1 MNNTTRYFVV
11 GLVIIVAI
19 LILIFGIYFLN
30 DKDPR
35 DRFVAYNIIFPKVGT
50 LNHGDPVKVNGVKLG
65 RVDKIELDGH
75 RVKVVVGVKDLVKIP
90 KNSVFKVLNIGIMGE
105 RQVGITL
112 GDSKEY
118 YKEGAYVDGVFD
130 AGIAEVMGVAG
141 EIMDSARVLI
151 TVVHQVI
158 DSTIAQ
164 EEFKDSFRRIINKAE
179 NLEGRLDVLLKDS
192 DPKIASTLNNLN
204 TASIKINRLIDDNE
218 QPIANLM
225 GDAKN
230 ITDKGLQLMI
240 TADSLVNHLSYLT
253 TKLQSQDNTL
263 GMLINDDQL
272 YKDLSSTVGSADSLL
287 KIIIDDGLDVN
298 IDFF

>member
-75 RVKVVVGVKDLVKIP
+75 RVKVVIGVKDLVKIP

-192 DPKIASTLNNLN
+192 DPKIASTLNNLS

-230 ITDKGLQLMI
+230 ITDRGLQLMI

-253 TKLQSQDNTL
+253 IKLQSQDNTL